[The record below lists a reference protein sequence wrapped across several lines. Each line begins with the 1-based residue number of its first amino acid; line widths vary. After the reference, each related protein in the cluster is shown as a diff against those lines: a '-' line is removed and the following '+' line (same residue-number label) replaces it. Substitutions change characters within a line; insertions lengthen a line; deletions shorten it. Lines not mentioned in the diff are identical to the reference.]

1 MLKLETTA
9 KFRRDVK
16 LMRKRGYDVTL
27 LIDILDRLC
36 AGEML
41 EAKYRD
47 HPLTGNMAD
56 QRECHV
62 RPDWLLI
69 YEVAPEALIL
79 TAVRTGTH
87 ADLLGM

>member
-1 MLKLETTA
+1 MLRLETTA

-16 LMRKRGYDVTL
+16 LMHKRGYDVTL
-27 LIDILDRLC
+27 LIGIFDRLR
-36 AGEML
+36 AGETL

-47 HPLTGNMAD
+47 HPLTGNMAG

-69 YEVAPEALIL
+69 YEVTPEALVL

>member
-1 MLKLETTA
+1 MLRLETTA

-16 LMRKRGYDVTL
+16 LMHKRGYDVTL
-27 LIDILDRLC
+27 LIGILDRLR
-36 AGEML
+36 AGETL

-47 HPLTGNMAD
+47 HPLTGNMAG

-69 YEVAPEALIL
+69 YEVTPEALVL

>member
-1 MLKLETTA
+1 MLELKLTA
-9 KFRRDVK
+9 QFRRDYK
-16 LMRKRGYDVTL
+16 LMRKRGYYTSLLADVL
-27 LIDILDRLC
+27 NRLR
-36 AGEML
+36 AGETL

-47 HPLTGNMAD
+47 HPLTGNMAG

-69 YEVAPEALIL
+69 YEVTPEALIL